1 MPQMRAVI
9 SGASL
14 NLRPRRKAS
23 KKRGGSK
30 MLSFTSVTRWSRTRT
45 NKPPSPSTR
54 ARTSTLMVLAFMR
67 FALFPESFGVSIE
80 GTEGAH
86 KFRLGNA
93 QGGPARAHRG
103 GIGRFLGPEAPVAAA
118 VVGRAKR
125 AAPGQRNGAQ
135 TRRAVRYHDADGS
148 APLAFHAHAMRRS
161 HRLPAVQESV

>member
-1 MPQMRAVI
+1 MRAVI
-9 SGASL
+9 SGASS

-45 NKPPSPSTR
+45 NSPPSPSTR

-86 KFRLGNA
+86 KFRLGDA
-93 QGGPARAHRG
+93 QGGPARAHRS
-103 GIGRFLGPEAPVAAA
+103 GIGRFLWPEAPVTTAI
-118 VVGRAKR
+118 VGGAER
-125 AAPGQRNGAQ
+125 AAPGQRDRTQ
-135 TRRAVRYHDADGS
+135 TRRAIRHHDADGP
-148 APLAFHAHAMRRS
+148 APFALHAHAMRRR
-161 HRLPAVQESV
+161 HRLPAIQEGV

>member
-30 MLSFTSVTRWSRTRT
+30 MLSFTSMTRWSRIRT

-54 ARTSTLMVLAFMR
+54 ARKSTLMVLAFMR
-67 FALFPESFGVSIE
+67 FALFPECFGVGIE

-86 KFRLGNA
+86 KFRLGDA
-93 QGGPARAHRG
+93 QGGPTRAHGG
-103 GIGRFLGPEAPVAAA
+103 GIGRFFWLEAPVAAA
-118 VVGRAKR
+118 IVGVAKR
-125 AAPGQRNGAQ
+125 AAPGQRHGTQ
-135 TRRAVRYHDADGS
+135 TRRAVRHHHPDRP
-148 APLAFHAHAMRRS
+148 APPALHAHVMRRR
-161 HRLPAVQESV
+161 HRLHAVQEGV